1 MNLLLITFSFPP
13 AGGVGVLRA
22 LSLAKYLP
30 ENGVRVDV
38 LTARNAPA
46 VGKDPLLLKEVPAE
60 VKVHRTWTLDLP
72 FWLRKSVKRIVTGGK
87 AKAAPSAVQV
97 RGGNPIKQF
106 IGNLLLPDPQV
117 GWLPFALPAAKRII
131 RERAIDVVIV
141 TVPPF
146 SSVRLISR
154 LRKVFPELPLLVDFR
169 DEWLTTTLDLVSFNS
184 NNRARMIAHK
194 AEAEAVR
201 DATAVVL
208 VTEAARRELR
218 SRYPGVPK
226 ERFVCVPN
234 GYDAPAPTAKSA
246 LGTPVVPRERLVL
259 TYIGTVYGSTAPGA
273 FVEAVLG
280 LPKEAR
286 SRLLVRFIGHIETPA
301 YRELLLSL
309 GDTVELKGFVP
320 QVEALA
326 AIRDTDYLLLI
337 THDRINVAAKFY
349 DYLGGGKPI
358 LGAVHP
364 QGDVRRLLEE
374 TRAGRWA
381 DADNPQA
388 IRQMLI
394 EAIEGSSSG
403 APPEYERIAAFH
415 RRPLARRYAELLREV
430 AGTAGKT
437 TQESARG

>member
-30 ENGVRVDV
+30 ESGVRVDV

-46 VGKDPLLLKEVPAE
+46 VGKDMSLLRQVPGEVT
-60 VKVHRTWTLDLP
+60 VHRGWTLDLP
-72 FWLRKSVKRIVTGGK
+72 FWLRKSVKKAVTGGK
-87 AKAAPSAVQV
+87 AKPAPAAATQAGKG
-97 RGGNPIKQF
+97 GGNPLKQF

-117 GWLPFALPAAKRII
+117 GWLPFALPAAEKII
-131 RERAIDVVIV
+131 RKRKIDAVVI

-146 SSVRLISR
+146 SSVRLATR
-154 LRKVFPELPLLVDFR
+154 LRKKFPALPIIVDFR

-184 NNRARMIAHK
+184 NRKARLVAHK

-201 DATAVVL
+201 DASTIVL
-208 VTEAARRELR
+208 VTEAAKQELQG
-218 SRYPGVPK
+218 RYPGVPK
-226 ERFVCVPN
+226 EKFVCIPN
-234 GYDAPAPTAKSA
+234 GYDTPPPTAESTKSA
-246 LGTPVVPRERLVL
+246 LPEGSRRITL
-259 TYIGTVYGSTAPGA
+259 TYTGTVYGSTAPGS

-280 LPKEAR
+280 LPEAVR

-301 YRELLLSL
+301 YREQLLSL

-320 QVEALA
+320 QAEALA
-326 AIRDTDYLLLI
+326 AIRETDYLLLI

-358 LGAVHP
+358 LGAVHA

-381 DADNPQA
+381 DVNDPAA
-388 IRQMLI
+388 IRQMLMDAVGKDGVGI
-394 EAIEGSSSG
+394 
-403 APPEYERIAAFH
+403 APDYDRIAAYH
-415 RRPLARRYAELLREV
+415 RRPLAARYAALLDELI
-430 AGTAGKT
+430 GK
-437 TQESARG
+437 ARG